1 MRTVYSSLSLSNHQL
16 HAIAIFLSSPFFF
29 FPFPFERVSIIG
41 GKKIFFLFS
50 CKVTQETII
59 STRLQNRSR
68 RRLAGKFSFKPIDP
82 RMWETGTQRCKEQLF
97 RVTVKCLVEFFRE
110 NFLSLKKKV
119 RRIEWK
125 TRGRGRWSNSREIFD
140 RFRAEQ
146 SWNMNELHVAIS
158 LSYESACAS
167 LKVSHITKADR

>member
-1 MRTVYSSLSLSNHQL
+1 
-16 HAIAIFLSSPFFF
+16 
-29 FPFPFERVSIIG
+29 
-41 GKKIFFLFS
+41 
-50 CKVTQETII
+50 
-59 STRLQNRSR
+59 
-68 RRLAGKFSFKPIDP
+68 
-82 RMWETGTQRCKEQLF
+82 MWETGTQRCKEQLF

-110 NFLSLKKKV
+110 NFLSLKKKKEELSEK
-119 RRIEWK
+119 REE
-125 TRGRGRWSNSREIFD
+125 RGDDRMSREIFD